1 MRRRRGGGSALRG
14 DDAAARAGGRNGQD
28 RPLPHG
34 RTFYRRFADDA
45 RPEAEKRRRCR
56 CCLAHRCRQVQRK
69 MRSALRGSFFRL
81 GRKNRCGFSFLL
93 LYRDVNE
100 ARAKGAGQ
108 IRTEV
113 RQALVCIEDQYM
125 RIISDTLKKTG
136 GIGCSSTSHT
146 EKKSSCLLTGSV
158 RRDYKKT
165 VGPATCGFRRDQ
177 MFFIFH

>member
-1 MRRRRGGGSALRG
+1 
-14 DDAAARAGGRNGQD
+14 
-28 RPLPHG
+28 
-34 RTFYRRFADDA
+34 
-45 RPEAEKRRRCR
+45 
-56 CCLAHRCRQVQRK
+56 
-69 MRSALRGSFFRL
+69 MRSALRDAFFPL
-81 GRKNRCGFSFLL
+81 CWKKRCGVSFLL
-93 LYRDVNE
+93 LYRCVDE
-100 ARAKGAGQ
+100 ARAKDAGQ

-125 RIISDTLKKTG
+125 RIISDTLEKTG

-177 MFFIFH
+177 MFLYFIKIIKLVNYMISYKKPRESSLNCLQDSLRDLLVR